1 MAPKEFSPK
10 GVIEAVAKFI
20 VCNDQVS
27 VEYLAA
33 I

>member
-1 MAPKEFSPK
+1 MKSRYLRLY
-10 GVIEAVAKFI
+10 
-20 VCNDQVS
+20 S